1 MKTILLSLLSVFMLS
16 WSGCQKETL
25 DSELFGNWE
34 WVSRTGGIAGVHQTP
49 QTLGYT
55 YTVVYTKDGIYE
67 QYDQNNQL
75 VVTYPYKIIK
85 AVSMLDGKEH
95 DMIQLNN
102 AMNSSFEI
110 RNDSLFLVQDVVDGF
125 NEVFVRK

>member
-1 MKTILLSLLSVFMLS
+1 MKTIFLSLLSVFMLS
-16 WSGCQKETL
+16 WSGCQKDTV
-25 DSELFGNWE
+25 STELVGNWE

-75 VVTYPYKIIK
+75 VVTYPYKVIK
-85 AVSMLDGKEH
+85 AVSMLDNKEH

-110 RNDSLFLVQDVVDGF
+110 RKDSLFLVQDVADGF

>member
-1 MKTILLSLLSVFMLS
+1 MKTILLSLLSVLFTSM
-16 WSGCQKETL
+16 SGCQKETV
-25 DSELFGNWE
+25 STELVGNWE

-67 QYDQNNQL
+67 QYDKDNKL
-75 VVTYPYKIIK
+75 IVTYPYNIIK

-95 DMIQLNN
+95 NMIQSNN

-110 RNDSLFLVQDVVDGF
+110 RKDSLFLVQDVFDGF
-125 NEVFVRK
+125 NEVYIRK

>member
-1 MKTILLSLLSVFMLS
+1 MKTIFLSLLSVFMLS
-16 WSGCQKETL
+16 WSGCQKDTV
-25 DSELFGNWE
+25 STELVGNWE

-75 VVTYPYKIIK
+75 VVTYPYKVIK
-85 AVSMLDGKEH
+85 AVSMLDNKEH